1 VSQRKWGI
9 GKKRDTKNR
18 IVDTRKKR
26 GEKGEREKRIA
37 DMRER
42 EISGDLHMRGRMCM
56 SVYDLARAPQHR
68 QIYRLLLQI
77 YCHSL
82 AEMFWKYFGNM
93 AHTQSCLQIAKY
105 GWARLQVLAL
115 AHYHENYTSLL
126 RKYCG

>member
-1 VSQRKWGI
+1 M
-9 GKKRDTKNR
+9 
-18 IVDTRKKR
+18 DTRKKR

-77 YCHSL
+77 YCPSFANVL
-82 AEMFWKYFGNM
+82 WKYFGYM
-93 AHTQSCLQIAKY
+93 AHTQSYLQIAQY
-105 GWARLQVLAL
+105 GWAQLQVLAL
-115 AHYHENYTSLL
+115 AHYHENNKSLL